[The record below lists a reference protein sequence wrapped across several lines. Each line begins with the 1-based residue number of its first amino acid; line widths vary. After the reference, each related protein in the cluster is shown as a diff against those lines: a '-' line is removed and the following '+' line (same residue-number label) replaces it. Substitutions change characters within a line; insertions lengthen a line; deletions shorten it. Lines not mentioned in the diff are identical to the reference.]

1 MNKQILRQFTNIIY
15 IVAIVL
21 AFITVVSA
29 IPAIR
34 LLPLDVALY
43 IGYALIG
50 LGILAALVFPIVG
63 AVSNPRGAI
72 KPIIG
77 LLALVIIFIIGYS
90 LSGADPL
97 MNPVTGEQVADGGR
111 VKFAGAAIFLGII
124 AFLATVITFIA
135 MEVISIF
142 R

>member
-1 MNKQILRQFTNIIY
+1 MNKQVLRQFSNIFY
-15 IVAIVL
+15 IVAIIL
-21 AFITVVSA
+21 ALITVISA

-34 LLPLDVALY
+34 VFPLDVALY
-43 IGYALIG
+43 IAYILIG
-50 LGILAALVFPIVG
+50 LGILSAFVFPIVG

-72 KPIIG
+72 KPVLG
-77 LLALVIIFIIGYS
+77 LVALVVIFVIGYS

-111 VKFAGAAIFLGII
+111 VKFAGAAIFLGIV